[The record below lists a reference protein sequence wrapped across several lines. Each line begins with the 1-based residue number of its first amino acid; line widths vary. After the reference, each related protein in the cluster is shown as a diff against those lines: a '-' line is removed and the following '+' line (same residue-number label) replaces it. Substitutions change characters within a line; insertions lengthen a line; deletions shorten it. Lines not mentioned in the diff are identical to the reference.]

1 MADQFVK
8 LAKMAYNS
16 LLNETYVFSHEND
29 FDHLGLMKKNKSLD
43 ATVGPNYSF
52 CFLHL
57 TLQEY
62 LSAIHISLL
71 NSTIEV
77 PPSLGRRG
85 IVSRFLAGLCI
96 HGDELI
102 FLYQIVKNCLGA
114 LSSHNPVRLI
124 RCAYECDKIVQKI
137 PIAKGLFDRQKIII
151 DKNLFGMRILPF
163 DYYLIGHCISHI
175 GGRWSI
181 TVSSQV
187 EVDLLVQGLGSGS
200 SKGEV
205 LKLKLD
211 GSLQLEYVELL
222 LELCKAELHCLELDR
237 VIFSENDAAIL
248 CKFIS
253 PGSTL
258 RKLHISYLVGGPL
271 LPVIFRPSSLHSLTI
286 DETFFDSDT
295 VESHTLRL
303 LSDNSNLKN
312 IAIPDNSLILLAPA
326 LHDNTSLV
334 HLQVILINNGKKI
347 VNNLLILAQI
357 VQSNHTI
364 QQLEIRFEVSDL
376 SQEVIQAMVQVVDA
390 VANSSSM
397 NEIMIC
403 ANYFLIDISD
413 PIIIKH
419 TCTKGCSSAREFLRS
434 NLSDNLSLSTSPL
447 LLPDPR
453 PCTKRST
460 ST

>member
-1 MADQFVK
+1 M
-8 LAKMAYNS
+8 
-16 LLNETYVFSHEND
+16 
-29 FDHLGLMKKNKSLD
+29 
-43 ATVGPNYSF
+43 
-52 CFLHL
+52 
-57 TLQEY
+57 
-62 LSAIHISLL
+62 
-71 NSTIEV
+71 
-77 PPSLGRRG
+77 
-85 IVSRFLAGLCI
+85 
-96 HGDELI
+96 
-102 FLYQIVKNCLGA
+102 
-114 LSSHNPVRLI
+114 
-124 RCAYECDKIVQKI
+124 
-137 PIAKGLFDRQKIII
+137 
-151 DKNLFGMRILPF
+151 
-163 DYYLIGHCISHI
+163 
-175 GGRWSI
+175 
-181 TVSSQV
+181 
-187 EVDLLVQGLGSGS
+187 VQGLGSGS
-200 SKGEV
+200 SKGEA

-211 GSLQLEYVELL
+211 GSLQLEYVEFL

-271 LPVIFRPSSLHSLTI
+271 LPVIFSPSSLYSLTI

-347 VNNLLILAQI
+347 VNNLLILTQI
-357 VQSNHTI
+357 MQSNHTI
-364 QQLEIRFEVSDL
+364 QQLEIRFEVSNL

-403 ANYFLIDISD
+403 ANYLLISQIQL
-413 PIIIKH
+413 
-419 TCTKGCSSAREFLRS
+419 SSNTLV
-434 NLSDNLSLSTSPL
+434 LKDVHL
-447 LLPDPR
+447 LGNF
-453 PCTKRST
+453 
-460 ST
+460 